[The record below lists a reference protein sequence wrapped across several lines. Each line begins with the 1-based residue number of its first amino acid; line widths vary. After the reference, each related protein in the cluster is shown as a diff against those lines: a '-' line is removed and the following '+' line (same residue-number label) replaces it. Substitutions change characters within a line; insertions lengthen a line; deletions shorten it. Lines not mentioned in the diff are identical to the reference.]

1 MAIQMLLLFDAFL
14 RPPEAPT
21 LVHRPGFQSTG
32 PTHVSSIK
40 ALTSTEE
47 WRAPFSALS
56 AKVDELLHMGV
67 EASIHQLAQPPTA
80 TPFLVAGDTG
90 PDGYIQVGTTTLA
103 NGTPTTLWAA
113 EGAMGNA

>member
-1 MAIQMLLLFDAFL
+1 
-14 RPPEAPT
+14 
-21 LVHRPGFQSTG
+21 
-32 PTHVSSIK
+32 
-40 ALTSTEE
+40 
-47 WRAPFSALS
+47 
-56 AKVDELLHMGV
+56 MGV
-67 EASIHQLAQPPTA
+67 EASIHQLAQRPTA

>member
-1 MAIQMLLLFDAFL
+1 MFSWQLLGVQKSDKLTITIDGVQLIFVRKLD
-14 RPPEAPT
+14 
-21 LVHRPGFQSTG
+21 STQG
-32 PTHVSSIK
+32 CFCCLNISK
-40 ALTSTEE
+40 A
-47 WRAPFSALS
+47 
-56 AKVDELLHMGV
+56 
-67 EASIHQLAQPPTA
+67 PTA